1 MTSRQ
6 DDTTSGQNDTTIGK
20 TTEQVGDIENRHR
33 VIFDP
38 DTSISIHLEARKFS
52 PVRASFPT
60 IVVIG
65 AENSKK
71 YYIPKWNQ
79 NATSQV
85 SSVLK
90 SFKQGGK
97 NV

>member
-1 MTSRQ
+1 MLINLASNY
-6 DDTTSGQNDTTIGK
+6 SMKYIPYMEFSLK
-20 TTEQVGDIENRHR
+20 IENRHR

-52 PVRASFPT
+52 PGRASFPT